1 MKFIKSKLK
10 YLIPILILTI
20 PTTARAISYDSSLNN
35 STLININAIVQTGAV
50 VNDASN
56 NNFNIVFIGMI
67 IVIIILIGAAMFAPK
82 K

>member
-10 YLIPILILTI
+10 YLIPILILMI
-20 PTTARAISYDSSLNN
+20 PTSARAISYDSSLNN

-56 NNFNIVFIGMI
+56 NNFNIVIIGMI

>member
-56 NNFNIVFIGMI
+56 NNFNIVIIGMI
-67 IVIIILIGAAMFAPK
+67 IVIIILIGAEMFAPK

>member
-1 MKFIKSKLK
+1 MKFIKSKIK

-56 NNFNIVFIGMI
+56 NNFNIVIIGMI

>member
-10 YLIPILILTI
+10 YLIPILILMI

-50 VNDASN
+50 VNGASN
-56 NNFNIVFIGMI
+56 NNFNIVIIGMI
-67 IVIIILIGAAMFAPK
+67 IVIIILIRAAMFPPK

>member
-10 YLIPILILTI
+10 YLIPILILMI

-50 VNDASN
+50 INDASN
-56 NNFNIVFIGMI
+56 NNFNIVIIGMI

>member
-56 NNFNIVFIGMI
+56 NNFNIVIIGMI

>member
-10 YLIPILILTI
+10 YLIPILILMI

-56 NNFNIVFIGMI
+56 NNFNIVIIGMI